1 MVQTDLNENSNM
13 VKVLHK
19 SMSKLE
25 TVKINEVKQETPTIK
40 SFYLD
45 KEIDAKPGQFVM
57 LWVPGVDEFPVALSR
72 IHGKCSLT
80 VKAIGKGT
88 EALHRMTAGDTLGI
102 RGPYGNGYTLDERDT
117 LVVIGGYGGASILP
131 AVDELNRQG
140 VNVKVALGAACDEEL
155 LFADELSLISDVAL
169 CTDDG
174 SVGKHCMVTEL
185 AMGMFDDVEQV
196 LTCGPEKMMKKT
208 VDICMERGIPVQAS
222 LERYMKCGMG
232 LCDSCSIDGLQ
243 VCVDGPVF
251 TGEQLSKVNEFGK
264 FERDPTGRRTSI

>member
-1 MVQTDLNENSNM
+1 MVQAYLNENSKR
-13 VKVLHK
+13 VKVLLHC
-19 SMSKLE
+19 MNKLE
-25 TVKINEVKQETPTIK
+25 TVKIKDIRRETPSIR

-45 KEIDAKPGQFVM
+45 IDMDAKPGQFVM

-72 IHGKCSLT
+72 IHDKCSLT

-88 EALHRMTAGDTLGI
+88 EAMHRMATGDILGI
-102 RGPYGNGYTLDERDT
+102 RGPYGNGYSLEDRDT
-117 LVVIGGYGGASILP
+117 LAVIGGYGGASLLP
-131 AVDELNRQG
+131 AVDELNRRG
-140 VNVKVALGAACDEEL
+140 VDVKVALGASCADEL
-155 LFADELSLISDVAL
+155 LFADELSEISDLEL

-185 AMGMFDDVEQV
+185 ATGMFDGVEQV

-208 VDICMERGIPVQAS
+208 VDLCLERDISVQAS

-251 TGEQLSKVNEFGK
+251 TGERLREVKEFGR
-264 FERDPTGRRTSI
+264 FERDPTGRRVPL